1 MNGISKTQLDD
12 FLRFAGLMLLQI
24 SSKGKLTSIRPR
36 GHSFLDWNSKN
47 STKFNFT
54 KHFLKPNH
62 LTEELFF
69 QLIAKNELTE
79 DIFLWKKADGEVSPP
94 LSTFIRSLE
103 TPSAGSQFLFFLKS
117 PENTRKIEIPASDRR
132 YIYQA
137 QVLPGLIHNI
147 NGPFAT
153 IAGRVELLHYQHP
166 EIKQL
171 DEVIRVGY
179 RLQAILDNLSFK
191 VVQEKHQNPTPI
203 SLNRLL
209 REELTFLNC
218 DLFFKHQVEKVEDF
232 AENLPEFV
240 GIYYAYSGLFSE
252 IYRFF
257 RQFINEEKE
266 YVFIIKSAAV
276 GESHL
281 RFSMDFIGEFEPA
294 TKEGTTLPI
303 YFEGDYFEVL
313 RFEKPGID
321 SKFLAYCMEINK
333 GLLRLSCAQ
342 EALKCQ
348 FAFPFQPSVPGA

>member
-12 FLRFAGLMLLQI
+12 FLRFADLTLLQVNRE
-24 SSKGKLTSIRPR
+24 GKLTSIRPR
-36 GHSFLDWNSKN
+36 GQCFLDWNEKN
-47 STKFNFT
+47 RLKFSFT
-54 KHFLKPNH
+54 DHFLKPNH
-62 LTEELFF
+62 LTEELFV
-69 QLIAKNELTE
+69 QLTEKNELNE
-79 DIFLWKKADGEVSPP
+79 DIFLWKKADGELSPP
-94 LSTFIRSLE
+94 VSTFIRLVES
-103 TPSAGSQFLFFLKS
+103 PPAGRQFLFFLKS
-117 PENTRKIEIPASDRR
+117 PENRRKVEIPASDRR

-137 QVLPGLIHNI
+137 ELLPGLIHNI

-209 REELTFLNC
+209 REEVTFLNC
-218 DLFFKHQVEKVEDF
+218 DLFFKHQVEKVEDY
-232 AENLPEFV
+232 ADNLPDFM
-240 GIYYAYSGLFSE
+240 GIYYSYSGLLSE

-257 RQFINEEKE
+257 RQFVNEEKE
-266 YVFIIKSAAV
+266 YVFIIKSSAV

-281 RFSMDFIGEFEPA
+281 RFSLDFIGEFEPA
-294 TKEGTTLPI
+294 NGEGTSLPI
-303 YFEGDYFEVL
+303 HFEGDYFEVL
-313 RFEKPGID
+313 RFEKQGID

-333 GLLRLSCAQ
+333 GLLRLSCTR